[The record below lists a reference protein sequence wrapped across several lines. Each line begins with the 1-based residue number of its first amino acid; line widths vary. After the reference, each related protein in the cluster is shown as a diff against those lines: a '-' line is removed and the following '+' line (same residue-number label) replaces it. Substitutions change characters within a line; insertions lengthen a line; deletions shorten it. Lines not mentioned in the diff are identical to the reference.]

1 MVEGPCNE
9 HYLKKPKKGQEPV
22 VHLANNRTLIRK
34 LVPASTVSQF
44 LQHQE
49 VPALSDDLFASDDL
63 GNYNFNS
70 EDRFDVTT
78 LLSPR
83 KRVDSPTKHRHRA
96 TQIAQWH
103 TWQEDIIPALIPVF
117 IRLWHTT
124 RCLRHS
130 DALPCPTTTTPC
142 ECRNPVVCQ
151 ISVVQFTKI
160 EDIEIDVCSCTP
172 AAQQLLAAGLF
183 PCAPLRPTLAVDI
196 RVLDL
201 VMKLFVWIT
210 PNNMTWTGTLESFL
224 QGLGFTLQH
233 KGSLRRLFGSMLE
246 WYTHLRNQVEQH
258 FNQVLEQVRA
268 EHWPHNKLE
277 SSEAEDDPSP
287 TTTQTNMRPVAG
299 ARGRSMRRSE
309 TGSPVTSPMPTMK
322 TSKKRAREPTPEPV
336 KSNPFK
342 APRPRARPSE
352 YLRQRCPACFGR
364 LKHNPSVTYACPLP
378 FDVPKL
384 MHHPR
389 ADVFVCIDACF
400 TQKRN
405 KGAPDPPK
413 MHPSTHF
420 ILEAV
425 ASKME
430 EYVDG
435 VRKPKV
441 AKRAQKAAVVEAE
454 DEEDADEDCYEHPQ
468 LLVPRSVLDECEAS
482 FTAADERREKASIK
496 FYDDTALMALLCRHD
511 CVLWLVN
518 MHSAGEKQFNVLLLL
533 ETLFQHLPLNIKVG
547 LLYDIACQLER
558 SALKWGF
565 LAQFLHWLAF
575 AVAVFHTFGHDW
587 ACQLIY
593 HPRKRVGF
601 GFTNGEG
608 CKRFWH
614 AIAHLIAHL
623 QISSY
628 HHWLYTLDMQV
639 KHADEAN
646 LFKLAEWN
654 YRRKLHSPTKHVAG
668 QAVLRECGHSI
679 KLLRKQWEDQVKAQT
694 KPLAR
699 RSKTAGQKAVNAVLA
714 LWEALTIRKD
724 QQAAAEAEVLD
735 AIQEGDDERHARWT
749 AVLEGARKQVQ
760 KTKTQLKTK
769 EFALG
774 VDGRNRLTNMQ
785 HSKYF
790 HLRANAYALK
800 HRLHDLLHVCK
811 FERDRV
817 EQTLIDHVENKLRI
831 HTDQALQQWEPK
843 IVRTNREYNDLV
855 TKITKEIRQG
865 QAPRGSIALDR
876 ILGKALFQLDVDD
889 VIWQDIG
896 LTDQEDATIPLW
908 LSSDTV
914 RSGIKAMLEVD
925 RADEEDVFLAKEC
938 AAMKSWFTEE
948 WTIINAAMR
957 DADTEAERYQFHLLW
972 ECLIR
977 LCATWQKH
985 WPETAEEDV
994 DWGPSQGELLACVI
1008 DSRTAGR
1015 GEDGYEVRGEE
1026 DSDGEVEDY
1035 VVLDALETA
1044 DAYRDAYDEDGTDSE
1059 MDSEYD
1065 SQ

>member
-1 MVEGPCNE
+1 MLLIKVSKQEKRRARELSHWTPTMVEGPCND

-49 VPALSDDLFASDDL
+49 VPALSDDLPASDDL
-63 GNYNFNS
+63 GNYNFDL
-70 EDRFDVTT
+70 EDRFDVMTP
-78 LLSPR
+78 LSPR
-83 KRVDSPTKHRHRA
+83 KRVDSPTKRRHRA
-96 TQIAQWH
+96 TQITQWH
-103 TWQEDIIPALIPVF
+103 TWQEDVIPALIPVF
-117 IRLWHTT
+117 IRL
-124 RCLRHS
+124 
-130 DALPCPTTTTPC
+130 
-142 ECRNPVVCQ
+142 
-151 ISVVQFTKI
+151 
-160 EDIEIDVCSCTP
+160 CTP
-172 AAQQLLAAGLF
+172 AAQQLLAAGLS
-183 PCAPLRPTLAVDI
+183 PCAPRRPTLVVDV

-201 VMKLFVWIT
+201 VMKLFVWIA
-210 PNNMTWTGTLESFL
+210 PNNMAWMGTLESFL

-233 KGSLRRLFGSMLE
+233 E
-246 WYTHLRNQVEQH
+246 VEQY
-258 FNQVLEQVRA
+258 FDQVLEQVCA
-268 EHWPHNKLE
+268 EHWLHNELE
-277 SSEAEDDPSP
+277 SSEVEDDLSP
-287 TTTQTNMRPVAG
+287 TTTQTNMRPVVA
-299 ARGRSMRRSE
+299 ARGCSTRRSE
-309 TGSPVTSPMPTMK
+309 RGSPATSPTPATK
-322 TSKKRAREPTPEPV
+322 TSKKHAREPTPEPV

-342 APRPRARPSE
+342 APRLCARPSE
-352 YLRQRCPACFGR
+352 YLRRRCPTCFGG
-364 LKHNPSVTYACPLP
+364 LKHDPSVTYTCPLP
-378 FDVPKL
+378 FDAPKL

-413 MHPSTHF
+413 THPGTHF
-420 ILEAV
+420 VPEAV
-425 ASKME
+425 ASKIE

-435 VRKPKV
+435 VRKLKV
-441 AKRAQKAAVVEAE
+441 AKRARKATVVEAE
-454 DEEDADEDCYEHPQ
+454 DKEDAGEDCYEHPQ
-468 LLVPRSVLDECEAS
+468 LLVPRSVLDGCEVS
-482 FTAADERREKASIK
+482 FTAADERREKASVK
-496 FYDDTALMALLCRHD
+496 FYNDTALMVLLCRHD

-518 MHSAGEKQFNVLLLL
+518 MHSAGEKKFNVLLLL

-558 SALKWGF
+558 SVLKWGF
-565 LAQFLHWLAF
+565 LAQFLHRLAF
-575 AVAVFHTFGHDW
+575 AVAMFHAFGHDG

-608 CKRFWH
+608 CERFWH
-614 AIAHLIAHL
+614 TIAHLIAHL
-623 QISSY
+623 RISSY
-628 HHWLYTLDMQV
+628 HHRLYTLDMQA

-654 YRRKLHSPTKHVAG
+654 YRQKLHSAAKHVAG

-694 KPLAR
+694 MPLAR
-699 RSKTAGQKAVNAVLA
+699 CSKTAGQKAV
-714 LWEALTIRKD
+714 
-724 QQAAAEAEVLD
+724 D
-735 AIQEGDDERHARWT
+735 AGTGIAGSAHYPERPTGGSGGRGVRRHPRGRRRVT
-749 AVLEGARKQVQ
+749 RQVQ
-760 KTKTQLKTK
+760 KTKAQLKTK
-769 EFALG
+769 EFTLG
-774 VDGRNRLTNMQ
+774 VDGRNWLTNMQ

-800 HRLHDLLHVCK
+800 RRLHDLLRTHK
-811 FERDRV
+811 FEEDGV
-817 EQTLIDHVENKLRI
+817 ERTSRHQQESTAKNKLCI
-831 HTDQALQQWEPK
+831 HTDQALQRREPK

-865 QAPRGSIALDR
+865 RAPRGSIAPDR

-896 LTDQEDATIPLW
+896 LTEQEDTTIPLW

-914 RSGIKAMLEVD
+914 CSGIKAMLEVD
-925 RADEEDVFLAKEC
+925 RVDEEDVFLAKEH
-938 AAMKSWFTEE
+938 AAMKLWFTEE
-948 WTIINAAMR
+948 WTIINATMR
-957 DADTEAERYQFHLLW
+957 DADTEAEQYQFHLWW
-972 ECLIR
+972 ERLVR
-977 LCATWQKH
+977 LCVTWQKH
-985 WPETAEEDV
+985 WPETMEEDV

-1015 GEDGYEVRGEE
+1015 GEDGYEARGEE

-1035 VVLDALETA
+1035 VALDALETA
-1044 DAYRDAYDEDGTDSE
+1044 DAYRDTYDEDGTDSKME
-1059 MDSEYD
+1059 SQYD